1 MKTLLLLTSMLSACT
16 STLPDLKYPNGHTR
30 VPVNAKRSLP
40 AATAAEPAQDPCLP
54 PAAPPSRPGPE
65 R

>member
-16 STLPDLKYPNGHTR
+16 STLPDLKYPDGHTR
-30 VPVNAKRSLP
+30 IPVNLKRSVV
-40 AATAAEPAQDPCLP
+40 AATAAEPAQDPCLQ
-54 PAAPPSRPGPE
+54 PAAPASRPGPV